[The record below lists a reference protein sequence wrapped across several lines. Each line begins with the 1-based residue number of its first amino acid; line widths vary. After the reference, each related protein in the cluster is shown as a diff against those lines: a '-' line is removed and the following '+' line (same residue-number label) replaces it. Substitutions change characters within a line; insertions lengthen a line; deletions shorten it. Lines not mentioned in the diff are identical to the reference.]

1 MRPLLRPPFV
11 AGLAAAALITAVLL
25 CGGAEA
31 GLAQAD
37 FNDLNPGAIQ
47 NQGGGV
53 GMTGTWGNTG
63 TIDVIGG
70 DLTSP
75 LYTLAQ
81 SGTPQSAQGDYGQ
94 ARQTTRAV
102 AAPMS
107 GDVWFSYLVNN
118 PADVA
123 RGGISV
129 NQASYTYGPTRLGA
143 AGTQLFVDLPDG
155 IHWIPNQF
163 TTGDTAL
170 VVGKMSVGAG
180 NDTMQVWVNPDLV
193 AQPDITA
200 YEPTYYNA
208 STDYADSVTRI
219 GVASYHSNGP
229 AGSVGGTVDNVV
241 FSDTSTAYQDV
252 TGSAVAASTVIDDGP
267 SGSPNTSQI
276 IWSPNSD
283 APAWN
288 WRPESGTWAKP
299 DSFAGT
305 GSRFAYAGG
314 DVETATY
321 VPDMPQ
327 DGLYSAQMWWPTF
340 GWADDVPVTIDYANG
355 SHTYIVDQSG
365 NSGQWN
371 TIGTHFFSAGTDG
384 SLTISSE
391 GTTPGTSGAGPVADA
406 VRFLFR
412 PGLEIIDIPLPAA
425 AYASSTHPQNQLRYP
440 VNVVNGSGMTD
451 EDGDGIAETHGV
463 TTWGDN
469 ICWMSD
475 SFSND
480 PDPWFMMD
488 LGGPYP
494 VASMKVWNF
503 NATDGR
509 TDRGVGVADIYVS
522 LVDDPDTLNPDFSDT
537 DVWALLKDDVQLT
550 EAPGTNGY
558 NLPDIIDVGSV
569 TARWIAFDIESNL
582 GGSFVGLGEVQVFL
596 SPEPATL
603 SLLGLGALALIR
615 RRRRA

>member
-1 MRPLLRPPFV
+1 MRPLLRHSFITWV
-11 AGLAAAALITAVLL
+11 TAAAVVVLL
-25 CGGAEA
+25 SSAAEA
-31 GLAQAD
+31 GLAQVD
-37 FNDLNPGAIQ
+37 YNDLILGPVNG
-47 NQGGGV
+47 QGGGV

-63 TIDVIGG
+63 TIDVVAG
-70 DLTSP
+70 DLSSP
-75 LYTLAQ
+75 LYSLAQ
-81 SGTPQSAQGDYGQ
+81 SGTPQSLQGDYGQ

-118 PADVA
+118 PVDAA

-155 IHWIPNQF
+155 IHWVPGQF
-163 TTGDTAL
+163 TIGDTAL

-180 NDTMQVWVNPDLV
+180 NDTIQVWVNPDLV
-193 AQPDITA
+193 AQPDITD
-200 YEPTYYNA
+200 YQPTYYNA
-208 STDYADSVTRI
+208 STDYADSITRI
-219 GVASYHSNGP
+219 GVATYHFNGP

-241 FSDTSTAYQDV
+241 FSDTSTAYQDA
-252 TGSAVAASTVIDDGP
+252 TGSAVAAATVIDDGP
-267 SGSPNTSQI
+267 SDSPNTSSI

-283 APAWN
+283 APAWSY
-288 WRPESGTWAKP
+288 RPESGTWAKP
-299 DSFAGT
+299 GSYAGT

-314 DVETATY
+314 DEAATY
-321 VPDMPQ
+321 VPDLPE
-327 DGLYSAQMWWPTF
+327 DGGYRVEMWWPSFDWGT
-340 GWADDVPVTIDYANG
+340 DVPVTVDHAGG
-355 SHTYIVDQSG
+355 SHTLYIDQDANG
-365 NSGQWN
+365 GQWN
-371 TIGTHFFSAGTDG
+371 TIGTFAFTAGTDG
-384 SLTISSE
+384 TLMISSE
-391 GTTPGTSGAGPVADA
+391 GVTPGTSNAGPVADA
-406 VRFLFR
+406 VRFVYIGDLG
-412 PGLEIIDIPLPAA
+412 PTDIPLPVT
-425 AYASSTHPQNQLRYP
+425 AYASSTHPQNTLRP
-440 VNVVNGSGMTD
+440 PANVVNGAGMTD
-451 EDGDGIAETHGV
+451 ADGDGIAETHGV

-469 ICWMSD
+469 ISWMAD

-503 NATDGR
+503 NATGGR
-509 TDRGVGVADIYVS
+509 TNRGVGVADIYVS
-522 LVDDPDTLNPDFSDT
+522 LVADPDTENPDFSDT

-550 EAPGTNGY
+550 EAPGTDGY
-558 NLPDIIDVGSV
+558 NLPDVIDVGSV
-569 TARWIAFDIESNL
+569 TARWIAFDIQDNL
-582 GGSFVGLGEVQVFL
+582 GGTFVGLSEVQVFL